1 MTGIVGPLGQ
11 AVEGRADWQEGDFR
25 IVGMKVGRAR
35 VRDASIS
42 SEMLAEMI
50 ALSENSF

>member
-11 AVEGRADWQEGDFR
+11 AVEGQADWQEGDFR
-25 IVGMKVGRAR
+25 ITEMTVGR
-35 VRDASIS
+35 VGVKDACMS

-50 ALSENSF
+50 HCIGK